1 MQFLHVWVLN
11 TLHFSFLCT
20 WKMSTPRKQ
29 TALSAAVSNN
39 RATDGF
45 SLLSTITRG
54 FKAVGLAVAVW
65 SWGYMGFSVAWL
77 YVALFF
83 HIINEEYRKIKDS
96 KKAFAQR
103 SLVDE
108 KEAILSLLD
117 EYPSW
122 VSLWQTYT
130 FNCVQEIMPLF
141 LRRISK
147 VYVPTYISLRVCQIW
162 TGFNKNW

>member
-1 MQFLHVWVLN
+1 
-11 TLHFSFLCT
+11 
-20 WKMSTPRKQ
+20 MSTSKKQ
-29 TALSAAVSNN
+29 TASSAAESSG

-45 SLLSTITRG
+45 SLLGAITRA
-54 FKAVGLAVAVW
+54 FKMAGLAAVVW

-83 HIINEEYRKIKDS
+83 HIISEEYRKIKDS

-108 KEAILSLLD
+108 KKAILSMLD

-122 VSLWQTYT
+122 VSL
-130 FNCVQEIMPLF
+130 
-141 LRRISK
+141 
-147 VYVPTYISLRVCQIW
+147 
-162 TGFNKNW
+162 